1 MDGWQAG
8 LIGILVILGP
18 VFLGAALVGLPV
30 LLTARE
36 HRRRYGQ
43 PLIEDWA
50 SVSASPIPVP
60 DRDLGRWND

>member
-8 LIGILVILGP
+8 LVGILVIMGP
-18 VFLGAALVGLPV
+18 VFLGVILVGLPV

-36 HRRRYGQ
+36 HHRRYGR
-43 PLIEDWA
+43 PMLEDW
-50 SVSASPIPVP
+50 SGVSATPTLAP